1 MDETLWAATLACA
14 GGEASTTDPRDS
26 LAKTLTPLV
35 RAKRL
40 DMPLVVGQLGLS
52 LDGRIATPTGS
63 SRGIN
68 GPAAMV
74 HLHRLRALVDAVIV
88 GAGTIRIDD
97 PQLTVRN
104 CVGPSPA
111 RVVIDPRGAV
121 STEANVWSAAD
132 GARRLVVGG
141 ADRLNGGVERLAPP
155 DGEVTP
161 EWLLKRLAQEGMRRV
176 LIEGGARTISQFV
189 AARAVDYLHLM
200 VGPVIIGSGLNG
212 FSLPEIGGLED
223 AIRPETEI
231 HVFDQG
237 DVLYACRMR

>member
-14 GGEASTTDPRDS
+14 DGEASATEPHDPLTKA
-26 LAKTLTPLV
+26 LAPLV

-40 DMPLVVGQLGLS
+40 DLPLVVGQLGLS

-88 GAGTIRIDD
+88 GAGTVRIDD

-104 CVGPSPA
+104 CVGASPA
-111 RVVIDPRGAV
+111 RVVIDPHGGV
-121 STEANVWSAAD
+121 SPDANVWSNAD

-141 ADRLNGGVERLAPP
+141 ADSLNGGVERLAPP
-155 DGEVTP
+155 GGKVTP
-161 EWLLKRLAQEGMRRV
+161 DWLLKRLAKEGMRRV
-176 LIEGGARTISQFV
+176 LIEGGAQTISQFV
-189 AARAVDYLHLM
+189 SAKAVDYLHLM
-200 VGPVIIGSGLNG
+200 VGPVIIGSGLTG
-212 FSLPEIGGLED
+212 ITLPEIGGLDE
-223 AIRPETEI
+223 AIRPDTEA
-231 HVFDQG
+231 HVFDGG
-237 DVLYACRMR
+237 DVLFVCRMT